1 MLILFSLE
9 LRDITQETEYVMN
22 FDPCDPSVFI
32 FGDGLKLS
40 IRDNRFVIGS
50 FLEIQS
56 LKSLS

>member
-1 MLILFSLE
+1 MY
-9 LRDITQETEYVMN
+9 DITQETEYVMN
-22 FDPCDPSVFI
+22 FDPCDLSVFI

-40 IRDNRFVIGS
+40 ISDNRFVIGS